1 MKNRYQD
8 LSQELESGV
17 EQLLAQYE
25 QLREDHASLT
35 VQLNQAL
42 TELSETKELMEKYKA
57 NYERLQVAKA
67 FGMSPESKKRAD
79 ERIVQLVRDIEYCL
93 ALLKE

>member
-1 MKNRYQD
+1 
-8 LSQELESGV
+8 
-17 EQLLAQYE
+17 
-25 QLREDHASLT
+25 
-35 VQLNQAL
+35 
-42 TELSETKELMEKYKA
+42 MEKYKA